1 MLLLVT
7 NLHEKKHYRKSGQTK
22 FWQHMHYFQFALWCY
37 NFALVLQYC
46 ICVTWKMHTIFSLI
60 YNFFMYITRK
70 KIMMGSFDLIRFV
83 TSYVLLRRNLVL
95 SACDIILAWYSLL
108 RFLFGNNVWTT
119 KGHIHDMNFCQW
131 WRYTSYWIVFKIV
144 LILLFIHDSSRDQF
158 SSVSSFFFC
167 DI

>member
-7 NLHEKKHYRKSGQTK
+7 NLHEKKHDRKSGQTK

-70 KIMMGSFDLIRFV
+70 KNGDFWSYQICYLICPLEKKLSFV
-83 TSYVLLRRNLVL
+83 SM
-95 SACDIILAWYSLL
+95 WYY
-108 RFLFGNNVWTT
+108 FG
-119 KGHIHDMNFCQW
+119 
-131 WRYTSYWIVFKIV
+131 IVFTSQISFWKWW
-144 LILLFIHDSSRDQF
+144 LNYKRTYSRYEF
-158 SSVSSFFFC
+158 LSVMTLH
-167 DI
+167 